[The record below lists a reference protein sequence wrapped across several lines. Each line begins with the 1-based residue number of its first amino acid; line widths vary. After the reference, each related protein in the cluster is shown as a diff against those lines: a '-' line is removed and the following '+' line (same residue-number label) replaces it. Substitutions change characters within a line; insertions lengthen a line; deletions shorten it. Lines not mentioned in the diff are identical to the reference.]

1 MTESDWHAVL
11 ETNLHGTLRAC
22 QVFGRAMIGRG
33 YGRIINIASLSS
45 FVGLYHVAGYA
56 ASKAAVASLTKSLAV
71 EWAQHG
77 VTVNAIAPGVFRTAL
92 NAALLDGTERGKELL
107 MRTPMQR
114 FGQLEELIGRRGVP
128 RLGFGELR
136 QRGGARRRRRLPGEW
151 CEPVATVAELPSP
164 GRREKHVLRGR
175 YRWVICALLFVATTI
190 NYIDRQVIGLL
201 KPDLQV
207 QFGWTERDYAA
218 IVFTFQL
225 AYAIG
230 LLLAG
235 RVMDKLGTKKGFT
248 IAIIL
253 WSVAAV
259 GHAFADSV
267 PWLHFPTLNLDEKT
281 GVSFVTLGGAAAGFA
296 LARFLLGLGEAG
308 NFPASIKTV
317 AEWFPRKERAFATG
331 IFNSGTN
338 IGALITPLI
347 VPLFV
352 DWWGWEGAFVAT
364 GLLGFFWLIWWL
376 VSYGPPQ
383 GHPKVTPEELALIQ
397 SDPPE
402 TTTPVPWASIVR
414 YRQTWAFALGKFL
427 TDPVW
432 WLYLFWIPDF
442 LNRLYGLNIKQMGM
456 PIVTIYLITDV
467 GSIGGGWL
475 SSFLIKRGWSINA
488 RAQDRRC

>member
-1 MTESDWHAVL
+1 
-11 ETNLHGTLRAC
+11 
-22 QVFGRAMIGRG
+22 
-33 YGRIINIASLSS
+33 
-45 FVGLYHVAGYA
+45 
-56 ASKAAVASLTKSLAV
+56 
-71 EWAQHG
+71 
-77 VTVNAIAPGVFRTAL
+77 
-92 NAALLDGTERGKELL
+92 
-107 MRTPMQR
+107 
-114 FGQLEELIGRRGVP
+114 
-128 RLGFGELR
+128 
-136 QRGGARRRRRLPGEW
+136 
-151 CEPVATVAELPSP
+151 
-164 GRREKHVLRGR
+164 
-175 YRWVICALLFVATTI
+175 VICALLFVATTI

-201 KPDLQV
+201 KPDLQQ
-207 QFGWTERDYAA
+207 QFSWTERDYAA

-248 IAIIL
+248 IAIVL
-253 WSVAAV
+253 WSVAAI

-281 GVSFVTLGGAAAGFA
+281 GVSFVSLGGAAAGFA

-347 VPLFV
+347 VPFFV

-383 GHPKVTPEELALIQ
+383 GHPKVTPEELALIE

-475 SSFLIKRGWSINA
+475 SSFLIKRGWSINGA
-488 RAQDRRC
+488 RKTAMLICAIAVTPIVFAPQVNNLWAAVLLVSLAAAAHQGWSANLFTLVSDMFPRRAVGSVVGFGGMAGAIGGMCLTLVVGEILQRTGSYVGVFIIAGSMYLIGLAVIHLLVPRLAPAPVD